1 MKISNPG
8 FCIGF
13 VILGSTW
20 PINALYLEDA
30 YPIVTFVVVPNMS
43 SVSFSFGGGGG
54 LPIQTLK
61 GHGHEVEYKYFD
73 TSE

>member
-20 PINALYLEDA
+20 PINALYIEDT
-30 YPIVTFVVVPNMS
+30 YPVF
-43 SVSFSFGGGGG
+43 FGWGGGGG
-54 LPIQTLK
+54 GGVAHPNFITINVPVL
-61 GHGHEVEYKYFD
+61 
-73 TSE
+73 